1 MNLEE
6 YFITGIQWLYFIEQ
20 IHFKWNNIQ
29 CIAKNRRILSELK
42 TDKML

>member
-1 MNLEE
+1 M
-6 YFITGIQWLYFIEQ
+6 IIFIEQ
-20 IHFKWNNIQ
+20 IIFKWNIQ